1 MNAEMPNSPGTQPTR
16 FPRDTNTSP
25 PEYQFIVYTLLLIL
39 AVLAM
44 PTLMFCRRC
53 PNFTKIFI
61 FKNFLQ
67 EVEIIPEAVATI
79 DTEANYASAEPSSEL
94 FMDNSNTIVGEMI
107 FRKSGQST
115 QADGVQAYCVSV
127 MGTSLSYS
135 EPLDRYALYCFLQQF
150 WGELSHF
157 LCLKNNSASVF

>member
-1 MNAEMPNSPGTQPTR
+1 MNLGMSSSPASQPTR
-16 FPRDTNTSP
+16 LPRDTNTSP

-67 EVEIIPEAVATI
+67 PVEIIAEAEATV
-79 DTEANYASAEPSSEL
+79 DRDANYASAEPSSEL
-94 FMDNSNTIVGEMI
+94 FLDNTTTVVGEVVTQ
-107 FRKSGQST
+107 KSRLSVQTDS
-115 QADGVQAYCVSV
+115 VQAYCVSV
-127 MGTSLSYS
+127 MGTSLDYS
-135 EPLDRYALYCFLQQF
+135 VPLDRYELQVLLLPSIFSKQ
-150 WGELSHF
+150 
-157 LCLKNNSASVF
+157 V